1 MIAQDDVA
9 NKDIDWKGGAKRGKA
24 VCTRQHQE
32 KNFSRAPRPRRLLDT
47 DYLTHA
53 FRKEKNRAT
62 AATTNW
68 ALIGKLF
75 PLIGKK
81 IAQETAQSCSAAL
94 LKQAAT
100 AGWIPSF

>member
-1 MIAQDDVA
+1 MWPTKILIGREVPREAKQFAHTNVKEKMFPEHLAQ
-9 NKDIDWKGGAKRGKA
+9 
-24 VCTRQHQE
+24 E
-32 KNFSRAPRPRRLLDT
+32 

-68 ALIGKLF
+68 ARIGKLF
-75 PLIGKK
+75 PLIGKM

-94 LKQAAT
+94 VKQPAT
-100 AGWIPSF
+100 AGWTPSL

>member
-1 MIAQDDVA
+1 MHKMMWPTKILIGREVPREATQFAHIKIKIPEHLAQE
-9 NKDIDWKGGAKRGKA
+9 
-24 VCTRQHQE
+24 H
-32 KNFSRAPRPRRLLDT
+32 
-47 DYLTHA
+47 YLTHA

-62 AATTNW
+62 AATAHW